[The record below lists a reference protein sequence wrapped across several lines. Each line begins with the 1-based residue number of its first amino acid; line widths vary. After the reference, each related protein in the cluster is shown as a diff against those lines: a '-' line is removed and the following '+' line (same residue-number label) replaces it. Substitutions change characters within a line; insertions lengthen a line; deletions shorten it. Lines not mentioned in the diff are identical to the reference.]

1 MPALP
6 PPPSQ
11 EEYEDADIVF
21 SSHADTLQIA
31 QCYIAGA
38 DERLF
43 SQVRTRGGKI
53 RVTDGSEGGEG
64 EITLLGMHGLFF
76 ACLACESCSVFFPF
90 HLLCLENSWRG
101 GEC

>member
-1 MPALP
+1 MSP
-6 PPPSQ
+6 PLSPLLVCLRCFPPSQ

-43 SQVRTRGGKI
+43 SQVRTGGGKI
-53 RVTDGSEGGEG
+53 RVTDGSEGGG
-64 EITLLGMHGLFF
+64 GGRSRS
-76 ACLACESCSVFFPF
+76 LACTDCF
-90 HLLCLENSWRG
+90 
-101 GEC
+101 